1 MKFFP
6 APPKRDDELGL
17 DQQSEMFRDP
27 LPGHLQVLAKLIQGL
42 AILGMELIEQGA
54 TTGIGQGFEDGVH
67 AERLCNQMIAYHSA
81 AANSPAKPS
90 VLEIERARPEI
101 DDRVMRLQQFC
112 AEKPR
117 HRPGFTAAGFGK

>member
-6 APPKRDDELGL
+6 APPKRDDELCL

-67 AERLCNQMIAYHSA
+67 GERIMQPNGCIL
-81 AANSPAKPS
+81 
-90 VLEIERARPEI
+90 
-101 DDRVMRLQQFC
+101 
-112 AEKPR
+112 PR
-117 HRPGFTAAGFGK
+117 HRKFPCETFSS